1 MLRLM
6 VFCLLIGHSGTAIAQ
21 EQTAR
26 MADCLVQSTTGA
38 DRVGLARWIGF
49 AIAAHPSVASRVAIP
64 QISIDETDNE
74 IGTLMT
80 DLLTVHCAA
89 QTRAA
94 LEADGEIAFEN
105 AFAVLGDVAM
115 QEAMMSDAV
124 NARIMGFMRY
134 VDENKL
140 RSLFD

>member
-1 MLRLM
+1 
-6 VFCLLIGHSGTAIAQ
+6 
-21 EQTAR
+21 
-26 MADCLVQSTTGA
+26 
-38 DRVGLARWIGF
+38 
-49 AIAAHPSVASRVAIP
+49 
-64 QISIDETDNE
+64 
-74 IGTLMT
+74 MT
-80 DLLTVHCAA
+80 DLLRVQCPA
-89 QTRAA
+89 QARAT

-105 AFAVLGDVAM
+105 AFAVLGEVAM